1 MSAIGITICTL
12 VNFVFFFFILWITL
26 AVQKWSNG
34 AEKNLT
40 AIQEVLKTML
50 NQTAS
55 VNNDVENLV
64 KNGNTPYKMLENP
77 NKHEIGES
85 LKCVFEKRTP
95 KQITATDRSNQA
107 KIVNALQNAFD
118 MRKIEYEEANSLANW
133 LDNLVNN
140 QIGQDNH
147 ANFTFGSN

>member
-1 MSAIGITICTL
+1 MNAIGIIICTL
-12 VNFVFFFFILWITL
+12 VNFIFFFFILWTTL

-77 NKHEIGES
+77 NKH
-85 LKCVFEKRTP
+85 EKRTP